1 MSMKAA
7 EEFRRALAGSA
18 AIQEDVRV
26 ANRGEDLVAVG
37 KRHGFVFTA
46 DEIQNALALAEEAGA
61 LSDLELDLV
70 SGGLQSA
77 SLTAS
82 FGGILSAR
90 VFSRMG

>member
-1 MSMKAA
+1 MSMKTV
-7 EEFRRALAGSA
+7 EEFRRALAQSA
-18 AIQEDVRV
+18 AIQEDVRA

-46 DEIQNALALAEEAGA
+46 DEIQNALARAEEAGA

-70 SGGLQSA
+70 SGGLTTG

-82 FGGILSAR
+82 FGILSAR